1 MSSRASVPNSAS
13 GGRKSDKRVGTRR
26 RSVTPEQVP
35 VVEREQDAGGPD
47 GKAWTEWSRLPRVI
61 LMLTAGMAYGRELA
75 LGIGLYARTHGRWRF
90 MSATPGAL
98 NLPYT
103 DNFDGDAAIVSL
115 SESFDLDAL
124 RKRGIPAVNISGRLI
139 DMPLPSVITDDVA
152 IGRMAAD
159 HFLNR
164 GFRHFGYSGVGTYG
178 FAIRRGDAFIA
189 ALRGHPSTRS
199 VSRHDVHYSRDWSYE
214 TQQQQMTAWVTALPK
229 PVAIFAAN
237 DFQANSIAD
246 ACHRGGIVV
255 PEEVAILGVDNDVTM
270 CEFCDPPLSSIDT
283 NHQHLGHSAAA
294 MLDGLM
300 RGQKPDPRVVLIA
313 PRGVVVRHS
322 TDSLAVGDV
331 EVADAVRFIRDN
343 AHRGIGVEQVLEQ
356 VPMNRRML
364 ERRFRRAIGRT
375 PAAEIRRCRI
385 ELAKKLLS
393 DTDRSMVE
401 IARTCG
407 FVYPQHLA
415 SAFHQFTGMTP
426 TAYREST
433 GAMRSNRGS
442 DVSHTDAVE
451 AGPPARRSVGT
462 SHT

>member
-1 MSSRASVPNSAS
+1 MSREVRGNASR
-13 GGRKSDKRVGTRR
+13 GQG
-26 RSVTPEQVP
+26 
-35 VVEREQDAGGPD
+35 
-47 GKAWTEWSRLPRVI
+47 WTEWSRLPRVI
-61 LMLTAGMAYGRELA
+61 LMLPTGNAYGRELA

-90 MSATPGAL
+90 LSASHGFL
-98 NLPYT
+98 NLPRT
-103 DNFDGDAAIVSL
+103 FNFEGDAAIVSL
-115 SESFDLDAL
+115 SEQTDLETL
-124 RKRGIPAVNISGRLI
+124 RRRAIPTVNISGRGL
-139 DMPLPSVITDDVA
+139 DMPLPSVIADDVA
-152 IGRMAAD
+152 IGKMAAD

-164 GFRHFGYSGVGTYG
+164 GFRNFGFSGVGTFG
-178 FAIRRGDAFIA
+178 FSIRRGDAFIA

-199 VSRHDVHYSRDWSYE
+199 VSRHDIHYSRDWSYE
-214 TQQQQMTAWVTALPK
+214 HQQEQMTAWVSAMPK
-229 PVAIFAAN
+229 PAAIFAAN
-237 DFQANSIAD
+237 DFQATSIAD
-246 ACHRGGIVV
+246 ACRRGGIVV
-255 PEEVAILGVDNDVTM
+255 PEEVAILGCDNDITM

-283 NHQHLGHSAAA
+283 NFQHIGHEAAA
-294 MLDGLM
+294 MLDKLM
-300 RGQKPDPRVVLIA
+300 RGEKPDPSVVLVA
-313 PRGVVVRHS
+313 PRRVVVRHS

-331 EVADAVRFIRDN
+331 EIADAVRFIRDN

-415 SAFHQFTGMTP
+415 SAFNQLTGMTP

-442 DVSHTDAVE
+442 DVSDADDIE
-451 AGPPARRSVGT
+451 TESSR
-462 SHT
+462 